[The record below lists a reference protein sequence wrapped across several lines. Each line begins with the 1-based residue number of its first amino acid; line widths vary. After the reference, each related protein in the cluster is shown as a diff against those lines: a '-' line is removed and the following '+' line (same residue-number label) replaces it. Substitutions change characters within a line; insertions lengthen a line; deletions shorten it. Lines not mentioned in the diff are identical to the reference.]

1 MAEKIKNNKLLV
13 LLLLTGAV
21 YFFLQYI
28 TPLTAPILVAML
40 FVTIFGP
47 VLKKLQEKFY
57 IHRQIGV
64 VVLLALAIVV
74 VIGLVWI
81 LFSWIVGSLPD
92 WIGNLDMLEQEI
104 TIIVHNGCE
113 VVGRAIGVD
122 NVYLESTIIDRIQR
136 GIDYVQY
143 KALPGMLSQSLAYVK
158 VIASFGGFLI
168 TFIIATVLL
177 AKDYDEIMNRLLDRE
192 DCHVLLEVI
201 CGLIRYIAS
210 FVKAQLVIIGV
221 IAGLAAMTLSIIGV
235 KHGALW
241 GILAGLMDVLPFVGT
256 GIILVPLAL
265 VQLFSGDYVATIVC
279 VVLYVVCIFV
289 REILEPRLIG
299 KKIGV
304 APIAVLLSIYAGIQL
319 FGIGG
324 IIKGP
329 LGFMLIY
336 QTYLSL
342 QKRWWQEKP
351 NMSQEK
357 SEGTS
362 TEDALKQE

>member
-21 YFFLQYI
+21 YFFLKYI
-28 TPLTAPILVAML
+28 TPLTAPVLVAML

-47 VLKKLQEKFY
+47 VLKKMQERFH

-64 VVLLALAIVV
+64 VVLLVLAIVV

-81 LFSWIVGSLPD
+81 LFSWIVGSLPG
-92 WIGNLDMLEQEI
+92 WIGNLDMLEQKI

-122 NVYLESTIIDRIQR
+122 NIYLERTITDHIQE
-136 GIDYVQY
+136 GIDYVQL
-143 KALPGMLSQSLAYVK
+143 KALPGMLSQSLVYVK
-158 VIASFGGFLI
+158 VLVAFGGFLI

-210 FVKAQLVIIGV
+210 FVKAQVIIICV
-221 IAGLAAMTLSIIGV
+221 IAGLAAVTLAIIGIEQ
-235 KHGALW
+235 GALW

-256 GIILVPLAL
+256 GIILIPLAL
-265 VQLFSGDYVATIVC
+265 MQFFSADYVSAIVC
-279 VVLYVVCIFV
+279 TILYVVCIFL

-299 KKIGV
+299 KRIGV
-304 APIAVLLSIYAGIQL
+304 TPIAVLISIYAGIQL

-342 QKRWWQEKP
+342 QKRWWQHE
-351 NMSQEK
+351 
-357 SEGTS
+357 
-362 TEDALKQE
+362 ED